1 MAMAQAEVRKPIPF
15 DVKRLDKLLDD
26 AGIDVLVATSKHNV
40 QYLLGDYKFFFFEA
54 MDAIGVNRYLP
65 AVVYQKGK
73 PDSAAYV
80 GNSMEAYEKEL
91 GKFWPQSLY
100 LSTWSGPETMQRVVE
115 HIAKLGPGVRRVGIE
130 AAFIPADAEKTLR
143 SGLSN
148 VDVVDAFFPLERLR
162 AVKSAKEIEY
172 LQLAS
177 ERVTESM
184 NVVYALAAPGR
195 TKQELA
201 EALRVEE
208 TKRGLAFDYC
218 LIAAGTSLNRAPSDQ
233 KLLAGDVLSIDSGG
247 NYHGYIGDLA
257 RMGVVGNKPDAELED
272 LLGFVEEVQ
281 MASRKPI
288 RRGRPGRLD
297 LRGRRQAAGGLPAQG
312 LHALHGARHG
322 ARQPRGAAADGRRPG
337 ALPRLRHRPPAGG
350 RHGALHRDH
359 HEPSQA
365 RPGEDRGHRARH
377 RQRLEGPRRRRARL
391 AAHGWVSGFTRRTGR
406 RRRRASART
415 SSCSWR

>member
-1 MAMAQAEVRKPIPF
+1 MAVATPEVRKPIPF

-73 PDSAAYV
+73 PETAAYV

-100 LSTWSGPETMQRVVE
+100 LSTWSGPETMQRVVD

-162 AVKSAKEIEY
+162 AVKSPREIEY

-184 NVVYALAAPGR
+184 NVVYALAAPGK

-208 TKRGLAFDYC
+208 VKRGLAFDYC
-218 LIAAGTSLNRAPSDQ
+218 LIAAGTSLNRAPSEQ
-233 KLLAGDVLSIDSGG
+233 KLQAGDVLSIDSGG

-257 RMGVVGNKPDAELED
+257 RMGVVGNKPDGELDE

-288 RRGRPGRLD
+288 RHG
-297 LRGRRQAAGGLPAQG
+297 AQG
-312 LHALHGARHG
+312 GSICQIGEKLLAASPHKAYTHFMAHGMGLVSHEA
-322 ARQPRGAAADGRRPG
+322 
-337 ALPRLRHRPPAGG
+337 PRLMDGGPVPYPGYDIDRPLEAGMVLSIETTMNHPKRG
-350 RHGALHRDH
+350 LVKI
-359 HEPSQA
+359 
-365 RPGEDRGHRARH
+365 EDTVLVTDGGWKGLGDGVRGW
-377 RQRLEGPRRRRARL
+377 QRTAG
-391 AAHGWVSGFTRRTGR
+391 
-406 RRRRASART
+406 
-415 SSCSWR
+415 